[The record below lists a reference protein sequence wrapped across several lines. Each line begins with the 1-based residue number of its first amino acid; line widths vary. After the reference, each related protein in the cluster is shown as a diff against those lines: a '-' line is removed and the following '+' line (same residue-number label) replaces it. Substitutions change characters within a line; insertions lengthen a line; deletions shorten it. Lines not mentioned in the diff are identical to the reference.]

1 MTSQCLR
8 GHVIPLGIPN
18 RNQQKTLL
26 VFLLFILAFPS
37 STNRVLAIWFGL
49 VWCGL
54 IKREGQDSLYFIF
67 LRATMASSE
76 LNGRVWLFRNKKLFV
91 GNLSLFVN
99 KMLACVGSIFQ
110 ALYMALRVSLYLS
123 SSIWGMPRDLSYDH
137 FCVFCWPM
145 CCLCVTPKGIYSDGF
160 LFVCGHHHLGLL
172 FLACAFEEGG
182 HSTFKKRCF
191 PRQQFPLC
199 F

>member
-1 MTSQCLR
+1 M
-8 GHVIPLGIPN
+8 IPLGIPN

-54 IKREGQDSLYFIF
+54 IKTEGQDSHYFIF

-110 ALYMALRVSLYLS
+110 ALYMVCVLVFIYRAPFGACPGTPNLPDVKPSSARHPRPPTSKPHARDRQRSSHCECIELCSSQCEFVELCTVQCQCIALRSCTRKLIL
-123 SSIWGMPRDLSYDH
+123 I
-137 FCVFCWPM
+137 C
-145 CCLCVTPKGIYSDGF
+145 
-160 LFVCGHHHLGLL
+160 
-172 FLACAFEEGG
+172 AC
-182 HSTFKKRCF
+182 HC
-191 PRQQFPLC
+191 
-199 F
+199 